1 MEKYSLVKLRSYL
14 FHLVIGAAIL
24 IFGVSVL
31 GSILAEMFQAYDVGS
46 KYAYIFGIIACGL
59 ILVFGL
65 LFVIKAFSFNAQVF
79 GKISFE
85 DKEEFFGE
93 LEEPTTLFYG
103 RYLFVTRH
111 YLFVYAKSFG
121 SFVKLIKIDDLV
133 GCFGKPYYA
142 AKNELVQYDVILCD
156 KNFKLY
162 CCCVKGKKAEMMEEA
177 WKSICALAPWVFHE
191 DYVEFAA
198 GLTKRSQKKAYLKMI
213 EHRRSA
219 SDLTEDTIPDIMISA
234 ADVIKSFNE
243 RTQAQAIQEK
253 TEKKEKKNR
262 KERKEKGE
270 HKKKKDRLKTV
281 KKDIVS
287 EDTIPLDRK
296 PETGPHLE
304 DTQKLP
310 DMDQRDQ

>member
-24 IFGVSVL
+24 IFGSSVL
-31 GSILAEMFQAYDVGS
+31 GSILSEMFQAYDAGS
-46 KYAYIFGIIACGL
+46 KYAYIFGMIACGV

-79 GKISFE
+79 GKIPFE
-85 DKEEFFGE
+85 DKAEFFSE

-111 YLFVYAKSFG
+111 YLFVYAKSLG
-121 SFVKLIKIDDLV
+121 PFVKLVKIDDLV

-162 CCCVKGKKAEMMEEA
+162 RCCVKGKKAGMMEEA

-198 GLTKRSQKKAYLKMI
+198 GLTKRSQKKAYLKTI

-253 TEKKEKKNR
+253 TEKKEKKLR
-262 KERKEKGE
+262 KDKGE
-270 HKKKKDRLKTV
+270 HKKKKDRQKTV
-281 KKDIVS
+281 RTDSVS
-287 EDTIPLDRK
+287 EDTIRLDRL
-296 PETGPHLE
+296 PEAGPHLE